1 MGGLTLNKIEAIEKI
16 REMQNGIITVK
27 IEDDQVV
34 STSIQQN
41 DMDYREG

>member
-1 MGGLTLNKIEAIEKI
+1 MNKIDVIQKI
-16 REMQNGIITVK
+16 REIENGIITIK

-34 STSIQQN
+34 SSSIQKQ

>member
-1 MGGLTLNKIEAIEKI
+1 MNKIDVIQKI
-16 REMQNGIITVK
+16 REIENGIITVK

-34 STSIQQN
+34 SSSIQKH